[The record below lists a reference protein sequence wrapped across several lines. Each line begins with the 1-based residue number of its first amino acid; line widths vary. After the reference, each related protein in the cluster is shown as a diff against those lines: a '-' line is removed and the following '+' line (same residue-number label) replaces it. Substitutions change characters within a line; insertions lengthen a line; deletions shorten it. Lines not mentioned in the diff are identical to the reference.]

1 MFASQFIVAPYEAD
15 PQLAYLEK
23 CGHVDAIITEDSD
36 LLVFG
41 CRNVI
46 FKLDGEG
53 LGTLICRDDFA
64 KCREYNLAG
73 WSDTE
78 FRHMAIL
85 SGCDYLD
92 SVIGLGLK
100 TAYKLLRKY
109 KTPEKVR
116 RAALVPSRGMV
127 AGAHA
132 CSLSAGHPIRPPRRS
147 PKRPADVP

>member
-1 MFASQFIVAPYEAD
+1 M
-15 PQLAYLEK
+15 
-23 CGHVDAIITEDSD
+23 
-36 LLVFG
+36 LVFG

-73 WSDTE
+73 WSDAE

-92 SVIGLGLK
+92 SVAGLGLK
-100 TAYKLLRKY
+100 TAHKLLRKY

-116 RAALVPSRGMV
+116 ETAVFFLASKVVVTEQAHLLCRSFNSFASRGT
-127 AGAHA
+127 
-132 CSLSAGHPIRPPRRS
+132 
-147 PKRPADVP
+147 